1 MQNPF
6 REAEFLLG
14 ATRLDQLPE
23 DTGAELAFAGRSNA
37 GKSSALNALCGRR
50 ALARVSRTPGRTQ
63 EINVFRLPP
72 DGRRRLIDLPGYG
85 YAKVT
90 PRQREHWNRL
100 IGRYLRE
107 RESLAGLVLIMD
119 VRHPLTPLDDNLLQ
133 WLGPQARRLH
143 VVLTK
148 ADKLSRSEAQRQLYA
163 TRRGLEDRG
172 LNATLQTFSALKR
185 EGVEDLQALLL
196 DWLGEADLETD
207 ASAKDGGQKDAPAT
221 GG

>member
-6 REAEFLLG
+6 REAVFLLG

-23 DTGAELAFAGRSNA
+23 DIGAEIAFAGRSNA

-72 DGRRRLIDLPGYG
+72 TGQRRLIDLPGYG

-119 VRHPLTPLDDNLLQ
+119 VRHPLTTLDDNLLE

-143 VVLTK
+143 IVLTK
-148 ADKLSRSEAQRQLYA
+148 ADKLSRAEAQRQLFA
-163 TRRGLEDRG
+163 TRKGLEERGLE
-172 LNATLQTFSALKR
+172 ATLQTFSALKR

-196 DWLGEADLETD
+196 DWLEEAAPENT
-207 ASAKDGGQKDAPAT
+207 SSPPGSTKKDAPAT